1 MMDTSIKVTGKGS
14 VHIVPDVT
22 QVDITID
29 RVYKDYAEAY
39 TKAKYNSEWIGKIL
53 EYNKMNP
60 KLAKTLKMDI
70 SEHTHSKYDSNNHYI
85 GQVVD
90 GYALDQ
96 RVRIDMEKNN
106 VLLNCLVKGFGKF
119 IEGAE
124 IHIGYTVKDMRPY
137 QLKMIERAV
146 KDAREKARIML
157 AALDCELGDLINIK
171 YSNDYTTVFHEARTY
186 NCAQDCKASTPESL
200 DITPEDLVSSEEV
213 EVVWEIDN

>member
-1 MMDTSIKVTGKGS
+1 METTIKVTGKGS

-29 RVYKDYAEAY
+29 RIYDDYAEAY
-39 TKAKYNSEWIGKIL
+39 AKAKHNTEWIVKVL

-70 SEHTHSKYDSNNHYI
+70 SEHTHAKYDSNNHFI
-85 GQVVD
+85 GYVVD

-106 VLLNCLVKGFGKF
+106 VLLNNLVKGFGKF

-146 KDAREKARIML
+146 KDAREKATIML
-157 AALDCELGDLINIK
+157 SALGCDLGDLVNIE
-171 YSNDYTTVFHEARTY
+171 YGNHFMTVFHEARTY